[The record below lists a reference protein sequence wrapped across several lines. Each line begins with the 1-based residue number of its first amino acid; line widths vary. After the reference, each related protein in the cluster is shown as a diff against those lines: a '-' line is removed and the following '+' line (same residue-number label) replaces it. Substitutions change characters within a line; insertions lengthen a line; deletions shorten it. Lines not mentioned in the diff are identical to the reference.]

1 MSQPQNAENKWVYQ
15 TLINKFNIMDLSCE
29 TPSRQL
35 IFNRN
40 SVMTL
45 MKKDSDFK
53 SQIKPLFRVFANTN
67 SFYMLIDLKA
77 LHNINQFT
85 LHKSFNPG

>member
-1 MSQPQNAENKWVYQ
+1 
-15 TLINKFNIMDLSCE
+15 
-29 TPSRQL
+29 
-35 IFNRN
+35 
-40 SVMTL
+40 

-67 SFYMLIDLKA
+67 SFYMLIHLRA

-85 LHKSFNPG
+85 YTSHSTQDRTTYSNQYE